1 MESRNIINGKGLTA
15 NKIMPVNKST
25 DREKWLQT
33 DIVFNRLY
41 PVPMQNLSAR
51 HWTPLPVVRRAA
63 AFLSVKKNVRI
74 LDIGSGIG
82 KFCLAGACLKPGTMF
97 FGVEQRENLVEY
109 ALAAKKE
116 LEVSNA
122 VFIHGNFTQ
131 VDFRQYDHF
140 YFFNSFYENLT
151 ESDTIDDNIAYSPEL
166 FTYYNRYLYR
176 QLEKKPAGT
185 RLVTFH
191 SMEEEIPHSYQNVG
205 AEMENLLKYWVK
217 E

>member
-1 MESRNIINGKGLTA
+1 MEPVSIMNSSILTVKKII
-15 NKIMPVNKST
+15 PVNRNT
-25 DREKWLQT
+25 NWEKWLET
-33 DIVFNRLY
+33 DIGFNRLY
-41 PVPMQNLSAR
+41 PVSMQNLSAR

-63 AFLSVKKNVRI
+63 AYLSVKNNVRI

-97 FGVEQRENLVEY
+97 FGVEQRKNLVEY
-109 ALAAKKE
+109 AAAAKQQ
-116 LEVSNA
+116 LQVSNVA
-122 VFIHGNFTQ
+122 FIHGNFTQ

-151 ESDTIDDNIAYSPEL
+151 ESDTIDNNIAYSPEL

-176 QLEKKPAGT
+176 QLEKKPPGT

-217 E
+217 T

>member
-1 MESRNIINGKGLTA
+1 MESRNIINGKGLTV

-82 KFCLAGACLKPGTMF
+82 KFCLAGACLKPGSMF

-122 VFIHGNFTQ
+122 AFIHGNFTQ
-131 VDFRQYDHF
+131 VDFREYDHF